1 MTASALGAVAA
12 GHTLSSPDGHITVT
26 FDNKDA
32 VPYYS
37 VDVDGSPLINP
48 SRLGIVSEEWSQP
61 KSKVRVARSATD
73 KTPPFPVDEKG
84 RPVFTEEMKKAM
96 EERGKLNVPTG
107 SGIVDWKAV
116 KAAADA
122 QRDGVIYV
130 VEREANYG
138 GKSRIDCLKEDIAWL
153 KANV

>member
-73 KTPPFPVDEKG
+73 YVWHQPWGENKEVREHYN
-84 RPVFTEEMKKAM
+84 EM
-96 EERGKLNVPTG
+96 
-107 SGIVDWKAV
+107 AV
-116 KAAADA
+116 TLSARASQLTLRFRAFDDRRA
-122 QRDGVIYV
+122 HRV
-130 VEREANYG
+130 
-138 GKSRIDCLKEDIAWL
+138 
-153 KANV
+153 